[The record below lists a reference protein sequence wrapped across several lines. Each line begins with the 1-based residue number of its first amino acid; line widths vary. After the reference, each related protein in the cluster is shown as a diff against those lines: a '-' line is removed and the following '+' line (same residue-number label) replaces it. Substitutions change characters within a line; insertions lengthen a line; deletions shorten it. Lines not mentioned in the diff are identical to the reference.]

1 LDEFIEKWENCSGHE
16 RSNYAA
22 FLSDFAHVMD
32 VPTPGP
38 GGTQS
43 LGDYQFDGPV
53 AGGSEGGNTGFIDLY
68 KRGHF
73 ILEAKQS
80 KVCEIPSL
88 PGLDASPAPEQG
100 SRYDELMR
108 RAFRQARRYAV
119 NLPSD
124 HPWPPFIVVLDVGR
138 AFELYFDYAGNGR
151 DYRFFPDRASYRIPI
166 SALASPDK
174 VANTEKSR
182 LELLRAIWTD
192 PRALDPRLRTSRV
205 TRDIAQRLASV
216 SKWMEETQRL
226 KSADA
231 ADWER
236 SLAVEETS
244 LFLMRVLFCMFAED
258 IGLFGN
264 DPKTDRPFADFLR
277 ETLTHDRQ
285 FEKGLEDLWISMGRA
300 HRSDRWSHALNRDV
314 AYFNGALFLDTKVY
328 VLAQAERGELLRA
341 AEHDWQNVEPAIFGT
356 LLEQALT
363 PGERAKLGAHYT
375 PRPYVERIVEATIT
389 DVLRPEW
396 EALEAGLEGL
406 GKAEALERLRAFHD
420 RLADIRVLDPACGT
434 GNFLYVAMEALLG
447 LENKVVQAI
456 EDLGGEVRSRIGPGQ
471 FHGLEKNPR
480 AAKIAELVL
489 WIGWLRWNIR
499 NGAGEITEPILG
511 QRANV
516 NFGRPGG
523 YDAVLAQDETG
534 APDLSDPRQPEWPE
548 ADFIVGNPP
557 FIGKGADMRRELGDQ
572 YVEAL
577 RRANPRVPAS
587 VDFVMQWWD
596 RAAQILSAPNGRL
609 LRFGYVTTNSIRQTF
624 NRKVLSSAGL
634 GSSFSLAF
642 SVPDHPWYKIS
653 SSPGSKGRKSKREKT
668 AAVRIAM
675 TVAEAGKLEGD
686 LWEVEH
692 EGSLESDSPVIRYSR
707 TRSLINSDLSV
718 GPDITEA
725 QPLKSNSM
733 LCYNGM
739 MLASQGFKIDRRLA
753 EQLLSRPNFLGRSIV
768 NLYMEG
774 SDLTDYGP
782 RGYIIDFTGFS
793 DAEARQGFPD
803 AYQHILQTVKPD
815 RSRNTDKGFRER
827 WWLFGRTRGKL
838 REALNGLQRYIG
850 TTETAKHRFF
860 QFIPTTIVP
869 DHMVVSI
876 GIEDAYHLGVLSSRI
891 HTRWSLRAGARL
903 GMGNDP
909 RYSKS
914 KVFDPFPFPSPT
926 RDQRSHIAE
935 LAEEL
940 DATRKLALAE
950 VPRLTMT
957 ELYNLRERIAAG
969 ETLTG
974 ADLTR
979 ATAARAFIVHQLH
992 EEIDRAVADA
1002 YGWPHDLSPSEIV
1015 ARLVALN
1022 HVRKAEEESGIVRWL
1037 RPDYQRPRFADK
1049 ETSH

>member
-1 LDEFIEKWENCSGHE
+1 MTVDDFITKWENCSGHE

-22 FLSDFAHVMD
+22 FLSDFAHVMG

-80 KVCEIPSL
+80 KFCEIPSL
-88 PGLDASPAPEQG
+88 PGLDAPSAPEQG

-124 HPWPPFIVVLDVGR
+124 HPWPPFILVLDVGR

-151 DYRFFPDRASYRIPI
+151 DYRFFPDRASYRIPV
-166 SALASPDK
+166 SALASPETL
-174 VANTEKSR
+174 ANTEKTR
-182 LELLRAIWTD
+182 LELLRTIWTD

-205 TRDIAQRLASV
+205 TRDIAERLASV

-226 KSADA
+226 KNSSAV
-231 ADWER
+231 DWER
-236 SLAVEETS
+236 SRAVEETS

-285 FEKGLEDLWISMGRA
+285 FEKGLEDLWVAMGQA

-314 AYFNGALFLDTKVY
+314 AYFNGALFLETKTY

-363 PGERAKLGAHYT
+363 SSERAKFGAHYT

-396 EALEAGLEGL
+396 EALEASLEGVDE
-406 GKAEALERLRAFHD
+406 GEALERLRAFHD

-447 LENKVVQAI
+447 LENKVIQAI
-456 EDLGGEVRSRIGPGQ
+456 EDIGGNVRSRIGPGQ

-511 QRANV
+511 QRANI

-523 YDAVLAQDETG
+523 YDAVLAQDEMG
-534 APDLSDPRQPEWPE
+534 APDLANPRQPEWPE

-557 FIGKGADMRRELGDQ
+557 FIGAKFIRSELGGD
-572 YVEAL
+572 YAEAL
-577 RRANPRVPAS
+577 WRSNPDVPAS
-587 VDFVMQWWD
+587 ADFVMQWWN
-596 RAAQILSAPNGRL
+596 RAARELTRPGTRL
-609 LRFGYVTTNSIRQTF
+609 KRFGFVTTNSITQAFSRRVIERYLQPASSE
-624 NRKVLSSAGL
+624 RKPERESTSLHL
-634 GSSFSLAF
+634 SLAC
-642 SVPDHPWYKIS
+642 PDHPWTKAT
-653 SSPGSKGRKSKREKT
+653 KDA

-675 TVAEAGKLEGD
+675 TVAEAGPGEGTLLELEREAKLDTDTPD
-686 LWEVEH
+686 LEFA
-692 EGSLESDSPVIRYSR
+692 S
-707 TRSLINSDLSV
+707 TRAQINANLSI
-718 GPDITEA
+718 GADPSSAT
-725 QPLKSNSM
+725 PLLANA
-733 LCYNGM
+733 G
-739 MLASQGFKIDRRLA
+739 LASPGVKLHGAGFILSPQEAEVLGLETRHGLKKFIRPYRNGRDVLQSSRAMMVIDFFDQPESVVRQQFPEVYQHLLRSVKPEREANRRASYRLNWWIFGEPRREIRPALTGIDR
-753 EQLLSRPNFLGRSIV
+753 
-768 NLYMEG
+768 
-774 SDLTDYGP
+774 
-782 RGYIIDFTGFS
+782 YIATPVTS
-793 DAEARQGFPD
+793 
-803 AYQHILQTVKPD
+803 
-815 RSRNTDKGFRER
+815 
-827 WWLFGRTRGKL
+827 
-838 REALNGLQRYIG
+838 
-850 TTETAKHRFF
+850 KHRL
-860 QFIPTTIVP
+860 FIFMDSEVLADDALITIAT
-869 DHMVVSI
+869 DDSF
-876 GIEDAYHLGVLSSRI
+876 HLGVLSSNLHVI
-891 HTRWSLRAGARL
+891 WALRGGGTLEDR
-903 GMGNDP
+903 P
-909 RYSKS
+909 RYLKS
-914 KVFDPFPFPSPT
+914 MIFDPFPFPDPT
-926 RDQRSHIAE
+926 PDQRERIAK

-940 DATRKLALAE
+940 DATRKLALDE
-950 VPRLTMT
+950 VPHLTMT

-969 ETLTG
+969 ATLAN
-974 ADLTR
+974 ADLAR
-979 ATAARAFIVHQLH
+979 ATAARVFIVHQLH
-992 EEIDRAVADA
+992 EEIDRAVADS

-1022 HVRKAEEESGIVRWL
+1022 HVRKAEEESGMIRWL
-1037 RPDYQRPRFADK
+1037 RPEYQQPRFAPK
-1049 ETSH
+1049 ETDH

>member
-1 LDEFIEKWENCSGHE
+1 MTVQDFIEKWENCTGHE

-22 FLSDFAHVMD
+22 FLSDFAHVMA

-80 KVCEIPSL
+80 KICEIPPL
-88 PGLDASPAPEQG
+88 PGLDTQPAQEMS

-119 NLPSD
+119 NLPGD
-124 HPWPPFIVVLDVGR
+124 HPWPPFILVLDVGR

-166 SALASPDK
+166 SALTSPDT
-174 VANTEKSR
+174 VANTEKTR
-182 LELLRAIWTD
+182 LELLRTIWTD

-205 TRDIAQRLASV
+205 TRDIAERLASV

-226 KSADA
+226 KNAGA

-285 FEKGLEDLWISMGRA
+285 FEKGLEDLWIAMGQA
-300 HRSDRWSHALNRDV
+300 HRSDRWSHALHRDV
-314 AYFNGALFLDTKVY
+314 AYFNGALFLDTKTY

-396 EALEAGLEGL
+396 EALEASLEGL
-406 GKAEALERLRAFHD
+406 ERAEALKRLRAFHD
-420 RLADIRVLDPACGT
+420 RLVDIRVLDPACGT

-447 LENKVVQAI
+447 LENKVIQAI
-456 EDLGGEVRSRIGPGQ
+456 EDLGGDVRSRIGPGQ

-499 NGAGEITEPILG
+499 NGAGSITEPILG
-511 QRANV
+511 QRANI

-523 YDAVLAQDETG
+523 YDAVLAQDATG
-534 APDLSDPRQPEWPE
+534 APDFANLRQPDWPE

-557 FIGKGADMRRELGDQ
+557 FIGGNDIREELGGE
-572 YVEAL
+572 YAEAL
-577 RRANPRVPAS
+577 WRANSAVPPSA
-587 VDFVMQWWD
+587 DLVMHWWN
-596 RAAQILSAPNGRL
+596 RAADLLTQEASRL
-609 LRFGYVTTNSIRQTF
+609 RRFGFVTTNSITQIRSRQIVAKYQTAK
-624 NRKVLSSAGL
+624 RPLSLVFA
-634 GSSFSLAF
+634 
-642 SVPDHPWYKIS
+642 VPDHRWYKLPAS
-653 SSPGSKGRKSKREKT
+653 EKQRRAKGEPKFDP

-675 TVAEAGKLEGD
+675 TVAEAGDREGR
-686 LWEVEH
+686 LLEVEH
-692 EGSLESDSPVIRYSR
+692 EAGLDTDVPLISFASTCGR
-707 TRSLINSDLSV
+707 INSNLSI
-718 GPDITEA
+718 GPDPSSA
-725 QPLKSNSM
+725 KPLLANKW
-733 LCYNGM
+733 LCQRGVELHGEGYV
-739 MLASQGFKIDRRLA
+739 ID
-753 EQLLSRPNFLGRSIV
+753 EKT
-768 NLYMEG
+768 Y
-774 SDLTDYGP
+774 DLWC
-782 RGYIIDFTGFS
+782 
-793 DAEARQGFPD
+793 Q
-803 AYQHILQTVKPD
+803 
-815 RSRNTDKGFRER
+815 
-827 WWLFGRTRGKL
+827 
-838 REALNGLQRYIG
+838 
-850 TTETAKHRFF
+850 
-860 QFIPTTIVP
+860 
-869 DHMVVSI
+869 
-876 GIEDAYHLGVLSSRI
+876 
-891 HTRWSLRAGARL
+891 
-903 GMGNDP
+903 
-909 RYSKS
+909 
-914 KVFDPFPFPSPT
+914 
-926 RDQRSHIAE
+926 
-935 LAEEL
+935 
-940 DATRKLALAE
+940 
-950 VPRLTMT
+950 
-957 ELYNLRERIAAG
+957 
-969 ETLTG
+969 
-974 ADLTR
+974 
-979 ATAARAFIVHQLH
+979 
-992 EEIDRAVADA
+992 
-1002 YGWPHDLSPSEIV
+1002 
-1015 ARLVALN
+1015 
-1022 HVRKAEEESGIVRWL
+1022 
-1037 RPDYQRPRFADK
+1037 
-1049 ETSH
+1049 